1 MARLVYPRWPAQ
13 VFRCALLMLGAL
25 GWSSFEGPASPQE
38 VVQGKKYALLVGVRE
53 YKTPALRTLKYSE
66 RDIEDLAKVLLD
78 AGFPEANLRILTQER
93 AARGLRHLP
102 ISDNIRTELDRMLK
116 LVKLADD
123 PAATVIVALAGH
135 GIMDPKAE
143 KSYFCPA
150 DTSAVNLS
158 PDDPALIDLGALYD
172 QLKASPAGFKLMLVD
187 ACRNDPLSPKRSVRP
202 IAELVSVTRP
212 FKKRTPG
219 GVAALFSCSEGQVAY
234 EDDDL
239 KHGVFFHFVIQ
250 GLKGKADEES
260 GNRDGKVTLGEL
272 ASYTSTEVYKYVDR
286 TRNDEQLPEYLF
298 KANSINLVDL
308 GGQRRAFRH
317 QLDRH
322 ELHADQGRRVP
333 DGLSRRRQGR
343 PGQ

>member
-1 MARLVYPRWPAQ
+1 MVRRRWISWLSLSCLVVGGWY
-13 VFRCALLMLGAL
+13 LGAP
-25 GWSSFEGPASPQE
+25 SASRRARADEPSKAQ
-38 VVQGKKYALLVGVRE
+38 KYALLVGVRE
-53 YKTPALRTLKYSE
+53 YKTPVLRTLKYSE

-93 AARGLRHLP
+93 GARGLRHLP
-102 ISDNIRTELDRMLK
+102 TSDNIRTELDRMLK
-116 LVKLADD
+116 LIELADD

-143 KSYFCPA
+143 RSFFCPA
-150 DTSAVNLS
+150 DTAAVNLA

-187 ACRNDPLSPKRSVRP
+187 ACRNDPLSPRRSIRP

-212 FKKRTPG
+212 FKKRPPG

-250 GLKGKADEES
+250 GLTGKADEES

-272 ASYTSTEVYKYVDR
+272 ASYTSTEVYKFVDR
-286 TRNDEQLPEYLF
+286 TRNDEQLP
-298 KANSINLVDL
+298 STCS
-308 GGQRRAFRH
+308 RATRST
-317 QLDRH
+317 LWTW
-322 ELHADQGRRVP
+322 EASNPVP
-333 DGLSRRRQGR
+333 S
-343 PGQ
+343 PTPWA